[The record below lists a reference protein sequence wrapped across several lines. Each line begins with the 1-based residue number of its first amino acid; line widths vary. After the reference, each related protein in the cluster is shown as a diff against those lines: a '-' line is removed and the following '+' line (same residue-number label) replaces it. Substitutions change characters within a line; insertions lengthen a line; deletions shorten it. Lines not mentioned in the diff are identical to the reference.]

1 METYNLGEIEL
12 QSGRKIK
19 EAKIA
24 YQTYG
29 TLDESKSNVILYP
42 TWYSG
47 FISDNEWL
55 IGEGKALD
63 PTKYFII
70 IVCLFGNGQSS
81 SPSNCED
88 FTRMTVYDNVI
99 QQHRL
104 VTEHF
109 GISKLQLVVGWSMG
123 AGQTYQWACLFPDM
137 VLRACPFAGSAR
149 TAPHNF
155 VFLEGIRSALEVD
168 LQDGKERPEVGMRA
182 FARVYAGWGFSQPF
196 YKEEMWRQLGFASLE
211 DFLVNF
217 WEAFFLKRDH
227 RNLLTLVW
235 TWQNGDISNN
245 STFNGDLG
253 KALSAIKA
261 KTVLLCPERDLYFPP
276 DDNRDE
282 MKHLTNAEMH
292 VIPGIWGHFAGG
304 GINQE
309 DTDFIDR
316 HLKELLASNV

>member
-1 METYNLGEIEL
+1 MESYDLGDITL
-12 QSGRKIK
+12 QSGEIING
-19 EAKIA
+19 AKIA
-24 YQTYG
+24 YKTYG
-29 TLDESKSNVILYP
+29 ALSEDKSNAILYP

-63 PTKYFII
+63 PEKYFIV

-81 SPSNCED
+81 SPTNCDTFSNATI
-88 FTRMTVYDNVI
+88 FDNVT

-104 VTEHF
+104 ITEHF
-109 GISKLQLVVGWSMG
+109 GISVLQLVVGWSMG
-123 AGQTYQWACLFPDM
+123 AGQTYQWAASFPDM

-155 VFLEGIRSALEVD
+155 VFLDGLRSTLEVD
-168 LQDGKERPEVGMRA
+168 LQDNKIRPEVGMRA

-196 YKEEMWRQLGFASLE
+196 YKAEKWRQLGYSSLE

-227 RNLLTLVW
+227 RNLLTLLW
-235 TWQNGDISNN
+235 TWQQGDISNN
-245 STFNGDLG
+245 STFNGDLS
-253 KALSAIKA
+253 KALGAIKA
-261 KTVLLCPERDLYFPP
+261 KTLLLCPERDLYFPP

-282 MKHLTNAEMH
+282 LEHLNNAEM
-292 VIPGIWGHFAGG
+292 VIIPGIWGHFAGG

-309 DTDFIDR
+309 DTNFIDR
-316 HLKELLASNV
+316 HLKDLLAKEV